1 MVFVDTILLF
11 LYKYNK
17 YIINIYVYIY
27 IYICLYI
34 CIYIYIYNIC
44 LFYFIC
50 IYICVCF
57 IIQIRHQILRHS
69 PLNLQIS
76 VKGTGSKTL
85 FSTFSFLPVTDN
97 QLQNLLRGSLIVHS
111 ITFISFIYHVPNM
124 FIILRNSNTF
134 FQKNS

>member
-17 YIINIYVYIY
+17 YVINIYVYVYMFIYMYIYMIY
-27 IYICLYI
+27 IYF
-34 CIYIYIYNIC
+34 YIYIY
-44 LFYFIC
+44 L
-50 IYICVCF
+50 CF

-97 QLQNLLRGSLIVHS
+97 QLQNLLRSSLI
-111 ITFISFIYHVPNM
+111 
-124 FIILRNSNTF
+124 
-134 FQKNS
+134 

>member
-17 YIINIYVYIY
+17 YVINIYVYVYMFIYMYIYMIY
-27 IYICLYI
+27 IYFY
-34 CIYIYIYNIC
+34 IYIYIY
-44 LFYFIC
+44 L
-50 IYICVCF
+50 CF

-97 QLQNLLRGSLIVHS
+97 QLQNLLRSSLI
-111 ITFISFIYHVPNM
+111 
-124 FIILRNSNTF
+124 
-134 FQKNS
+134 